1 MHAHETLLRT
11 ECGYKGTQPYWDE
24 SPEAGEF
31 SSSSIFSPINGFG
44 GDGSTA
50 AGTVSWNLGATSH
63 SAGCI
68 VNGPFKDYHLHIG
81 PGMDNRE
88 HCISRSISN
97 SASLGVSEENVERCM
112 ILDTFAAA
120 WPCIETNPHNGGHR
134 GVGGEMFNP
143 YSSPGDPLFYLHH
156 AWLDKVWWEWQ
167 SRDLAK
173 RVRDIT
179 GRKRMGDHEGKGG
192 MVGLGD
198 TLKMLGVVPD
208 AKVGEVMDLKGKR
221 LCVEYENPPSRE

>member
-1 MHAHETLLRT
+1 M
-11 ECGYKGTQPYWDE
+11 
-24 SPEAGEF
+24 
-31 SSSSIFSPINGFG
+31 
-44 GDGSTA
+44 
-50 AGTVSWNLGATSH
+50 V
-63 SAGCI
+63 
-68 VNGPFKDYHLHIG
+68 
-81 PGMDNRE
+81 
-88 HCISRSISN
+88 
-97 SASLGVSEENVERCM
+97 
-112 ILDTFAAA
+112 LDTFATA

-179 GRKRMGDHEGKGG
+179 GRKRMGDYEGKGG

-221 LCVEYENPPSRE
+221 LCVEYENSTPRE